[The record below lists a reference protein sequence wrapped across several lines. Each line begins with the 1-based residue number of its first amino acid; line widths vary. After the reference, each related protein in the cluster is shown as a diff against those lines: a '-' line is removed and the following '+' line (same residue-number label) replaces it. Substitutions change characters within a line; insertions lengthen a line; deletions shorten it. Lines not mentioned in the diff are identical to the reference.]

1 MTYLDSTTATSTLME
16 AVHGKLQSAPAPLP
30 LSNVVKGLPRP
41 RKMKVAEFQ
50 NEVQSILDEQV
61 RLGLVF
67 RCPSGK
73 NGNLRYWSRDEKHLL
88 REKALELASTP
99 QTMAAMK
106 TKLKKEVKGVEATF
120 LQTVIE
126 ELVAEGRLFQHPAKT
141 AKRGPLIGASPPPPP
156 LAPLEQTKNAKVLS
170 KIVKDCQK
178 LVVSAKVSVD
188 ELIRSLQRQLLPSLD
203 TKSDIVIAE
212 TASTQPTD
220 ETPPPRAELD
230 QLILKAVADVPVLS
244 LAELR
249 ASMPAE
255 YRGTAFD
262 ESVLRLADAQQVILS
277 QDALPDR
284 FSDAEK
290 AQFVRDG
297 EALFTT
303 ISQWS

>member
-1 MTYLDSTTATSTLME
+1 MTHLDSATATSALME
-16 AVHGKLQSAPAPLP
+16 TVHGKLQSAPSPLP

-41 RKMKVAEFQ
+41 RKMKAAEFQ

-61 RLGLVF
+61 RLGLLF

-73 NGNLRYWSRDEKHLL
+73 NGNARYWSRDEKHHL
-88 REKALELASTP
+88 REKALELASRP

-141 AKRGPLIGASPPPPP
+141 AKGGPLIGATPPPPP
-156 LAPLEQTKNAKVLS
+156 LAPLEQPKNAKVLS
-170 KIVKDCQK
+170 KIVADCRK
-178 LVVSAKVSVD
+178 LLASSKVSVD
-188 ELIRSLQRQLLPSLD
+188 QFMRSLQRQLLPPPD
-203 TKSDIVIAE
+203 TKPNIVIAE
-212 TASTQPTD
+212 TTSTQPTD
-220 ETPPPRAELD
+220 ATQPARAELD

-262 ESVLRLADAQQVILS
+262 ESILRLADAQQVILS
-277 QDALPDR
+277 QDALPAR